1 MRFAKF
7 DLLQWLTPDVQ
18 EEFLARL
25 YRRHYAAGQ
34 PVYVQG
40 APGTEMYRL
49 VAGTVK
55 ISVLRGD
62 GRHITY
68 RLFESGDCFGQTS
81 LVDGEPRPQST
92 AASSAVEVG
101 VLSKTDFRWLSDRF
115 PVFDRAIARL
125 MAAQLRAMA
134 QNYEGASLDSLQV
147 RVARQLLLS
156 RAMQLRTAEQE
167 EQSQSQIQMSQADLA
182 AMVGASRQSVNRVL
196 QKLREEHVIEIG
208 YGRIDLADLSA
219 LKSITTR

>member
-18 EEFLARL
+18 EEFLARM

-34 PVYVQG
+34 PVYVQD
-40 APGTEMYRL
+40 APGNEMFRL
-49 VAGTVK
+49 ISGTVK

-92 AASSAVEVG
+92 EASNAVEVD
-101 VLSKTDFRWLSDRF
+101 VLSKMDFRWLCDRYQ
-115 PVFDRAIARL
+115 VFDRAISRL

-134 QNYEGASLDSLQV
+134 QNYEGASLDSLPV

-156 RAMQLRTAEQE
+156 RTMQLRTAEQDDPD
-167 EQSQSQIQMSQADLA
+167 QSQIQMSQSDLA

-196 QKLREEHVIEIG
+196 QQLREKHVIEIS
-208 YGRIDLADLSA
+208 YGRIDLTDLRA
-219 LKSITTR
+219 LKSITTQ